1 MTDKKAFSVVTLVLV
16 ATVVLA
22 VMVYGVWLFRS
33 LSSSEATAPN
43 SAAQV
48 PVVSMDD
55 KDSPVEIMKQLMPAG
70 EISKERDEFDG
81 TPPDEF
87 VSDSEEVSE
96 WRPSQKAV
104 ASLKDA
110 MRHGDPRT
118 PRLAESQQRE
128 QASAQEL
135 ADPVLYLE
143 YEARQKEQVYRS
155 FIKASETKII
165 ELEALIAKGE
175 RDGGVTDEQ
184 LAEGR
189 RKLEALRRS
198 REEVLAEHPLAGQVE
213 ADTDSIEGAGSDSEA
228 P

>member
-1 MTDKKAFSVVTLVLV
+1 MFSVVTLVLV
-16 ATVVLA
+16 ATLVLA
-22 VMVYGVWLFRS
+22 VVVCGAWMFRA
-33 LSSSEATAPN
+33 LSSSEATASN

-48 PVVSMDD
+48 PVVSVDD
-55 KDSPVEIMKQLMPAG
+55 KDSPVEIMKQLLPTG
-70 EISKERDEFDG
+70 EIPNERDTFDD
-81 TPPDEF
+81 TAADEF

-96 WRPSQKAV
+96 WQPSQEAV

-155 FIKASETKII
+155 FLKASETKII
-165 ELEALIAKGE
+165 ELEALIAEGE

-213 ADTDSIEGAGSDSEA
+213 ADTDSTEGAGSDSEA